1 MDSLKVGKEIYSLLN
16 GNDSLTGVVGSKIYP
31 IIVEKETTYPF
42 IVYKRSNII
51 PSYTKDFHFKDEV
64 IIDIICVSDDYSES
78 VDIASMVR
86 DILEDKRFADFNIFS
101 DIVGINLY
109 SADDDFIDDAYVQT
123 LSFNLIITK

>member
-64 IIDIICVSDDYSES
+64 
-78 VDIASMVR
+78 ASMVR
-86 DILEDKRFADFNIFS
+86 DILEDKRFADIES
-101 DIVGINLY
+101 IKLE
-109 SADDDFIDDAYVQT
+109 SADEDFIDDAYVQT

>member
-16 GNDSLTGVVGSKIYP
+16 GSSLLTDIVGSKIYP

-51 PSYTKDFHFKDEV
+51 PNYTKDFHFKDEV
-64 IIDIICVSDDYSES
+64 IIDVICVSNDYSES

-86 DILEDKRFADFNIFS
+86 DILEDKRFTGIES
-101 DIVGINLY
+101 INLD
-109 SADDDFIDDAYVQT
+109 SADEDFIDDAYVQT
-123 LSFNLIITK
+123 LSFNLSITK

>member
-51 PSYTKDFHFKDEV
+51 PDYTKDFHFKDEV
-64 IIDIICVSDDYSES
+64 IIDII
-78 VDIASMVR
+78 ASMVR
-86 DILEDKRFADFNIFS
+86 DILEDKRFADIES
-101 DIVGINLY
+101 IKLE
-109 SADDDFIDDAYVQT
+109 SADEDFIDDAYVQT